1 MKVTIFDLG
10 CDNKNEEMI
19 KEIESDYKK
28 ADQDT
33 EVVTYQNQETTI
45 RDCVGC
51 WSCWLKTPGKCA
63 FGDAE
68 PMYRDYIQSGE
79 VILLFHTENGFI
91 DGKGKSFLDRLIQH
105 SLPYIKLRNGECG
118 HLKRYDTYPVM
129 NFYFEKEGLSAEEI
143 TIIQSYLARCA
154 YHFQSPCKEI
164 IIENEMVKMIDLEYK
179 KPQGETLTGEVKIRK
194 PEGRWVIYNGSPR
207 GMNSNSKVMID
218 QLLLAMKEQGV
229 GQIEVRNLIHTR
241 DHKVWAEDFG
251 TTENNLFV
259 FPLYVHAMPGSVMKF
274 FERLK
279 PVNQEAIH
287 MAFIIQSGFPET
299 SQSYYLRPYLE
310 ILTKRLGVSFDGI
323 IIKGG
328 MEGLRIQ
335 PEKAN
340 TKIFEQIQ
348 TIGKTYALTG
358 VMDQNLKKEYEKEE
372 YLPKMNQFFFS
383 LFSLTGLTNIYW
395 DYNLKKNKA
404 FKNRYARPYQ

>member
-1 MKVTIFDLG
+1 MEFSFSLYD
-10 CDNKNEEMI
+10 
-19 KEIESDYKK
+19 
-28 ADQDT
+28 
-33 EVVTYQNQETTI
+33 
-45 RDCVGC
+45 
-51 WSCWLKTPGKCA
+51 
-63 FGDAE
+63 
-68 PMYRDYIQSGE
+68 
-79 VILLFHTENGFI
+79 GFI
-91 DGKGKSFLDRLIQH
+91 DGKGKTFLDRLIQH

-129 NFYFEKEGLSAEEI
+129 N
-143 TIIQSYLARCA
+143 
-154 YHFQSPCKEI
+154 
-164 IIENEMVKMIDLEYK
+164 
-179 KPQGETLTGEVKIRK
+179 
-194 PEGRWVIYNGSPR
+194 
-207 GMNSNSKVMID
+207 
-218 QLLLAMKEQGV
+218 
-229 GQIEVRNLIHTR
+229 
-241 DHKVWAEDFG
+241 
-251 TTENNLFV
+251 
-259 FPLYVHAMPGSVMKF
+259 F

-340 TKIFEQIQ
+340 AKIFEQIQ